1 MTIAFWDLF
10 LYGVAIFVL
19 FITPGPVWLAIVARA
34 LSGGF
39 QTAWPLALG
48 VAVGD
53 AVWPVLAIWGVSW
66 IVSVYADFLHLLGIV
81 AALMF
86 LTMGALLIWHSD
98 KSISSD
104 SRLTRPG
111 IWAGFVAGVVVIL
124 SNPKAILFYMGVL
137 PGFFD
142 VGRLTGIDVVAIVLV
157 SIVIPFVGNVLLA
170 AFVGKVR
177 ALLSS
182 PTQLKRLNVGS
193 GVLLICV
200 GVVLAFL

>member
-39 QTAWPLALG
+39 QSAWPLALG

-66 IVSVYADFLHLLGIV
+66 IVSLYADFLHLLGIV

-86 LTMGALLIWHSD
+86 VSMGGLLIWHAD

-104 SRLTRPG
+104 NRLTRPG

-142 VGRLTGIDVVAIVLV
+142 VGSLTLLDVIAIVLV
-157 SIVIPFVGNVLLA
+157 SIVIPFLGNVMLSG
-170 AFVGKVR
+170 FVGKVR

-182 PTQLKRLNVGS
+182 PRQLKRLNIGS

-200 GVVLAFL
+200 GIVLAFV

>member
-157 SIVIPFVGNVLLA
+157 SIVIPFVGNVLLS

-182 PTQLKRLNVGS
+182 PAQLKRLNVGS

-200 GVVLAFL
+200 GIVLAVL

>member
-39 QTAWPLALG
+39 QSAWPLALG

-66 IVSVYADFLHLLGIV
+66 IVSLYADFLHLLGIV

-86 LTMGALLIWHSD
+86 VSMGGLLIWHAD

-137 PGFFD
+137 PGFFTW
-142 VGRLTGIDVVAIVLV
+142 GL
-157 SIVIPFVGNVLLA
+157 
-170 AFVGKVR
+170 
-177 ALLSS
+177 
-182 PTQLKRLNVGS
+182 
-193 GVLLICV
+193 
-200 GVVLAFL
+200 